1 MLTFKLNRLSN
12 FDLFR
17 FFPTIDLIQHQNFQ
31 EKQNPFHCIFINTQ
45 VIFHK
50 IFEFML
56 QNFDLW
62 PIFTMICL
70 INLKILLHNGKKLF

>member
-31 EKQNPFHCIFINTQ
+31 EKRNPFHCRFT
-45 VIFHK
+45 HK
-50 IFEFML
+50 TSRF
-56 QNFDLW
+56 W
-62 PIFTMICL
+62 YA
-70 INLKILLHNGKKLF
+70 KLMNI